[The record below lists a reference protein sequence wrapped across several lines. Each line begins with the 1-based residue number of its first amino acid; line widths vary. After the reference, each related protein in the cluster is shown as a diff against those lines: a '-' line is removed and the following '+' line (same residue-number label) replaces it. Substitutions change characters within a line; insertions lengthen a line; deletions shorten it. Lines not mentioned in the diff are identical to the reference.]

1 MSSPADA
8 SIHTPTV
15 PLLFAPQHTRALGER
30 IAKNLGVSLA
40 PSEER
45 EFDGGEHKMRAVAE
59 VSGRDVCVVQSLNGD
74 ASASAN
80 DKLCRLLFFIGSLR
94 DAGAASVTACVP
106 YLCYARKD
114 RRTQPNDPIT
124 TRYVAA
130 LFEAVGADR
139 VIVVDIHNEAAFDN
153 AFRCVTGR
161 VSGADIFIDP
171 LLARLNSAPCVVASP
186 DIGGV
191 KRAQLLRE
199 ALATRSKRAVGF
211 AFMEK
216 RREGGVVSGQAL
228 VGDVAGADVII
239 HDDMIVSGGTII
251 RATRA
256 ARMAG
261 ARQVLV
267 AATHAVFM
275 PAALQLFSP
284 EGPDQVLVSDSVA
297 LSPAFAALNNR
308 ILQVCPTAPA
318 IAAMILKLSAR

>member
-1 MSSPADA
+1 MSSD
-8 SIHTPTV
+8 SIHTTTTA

-30 IAKNLGVSLA
+30 IAERLGVSLA
-40 PSEER
+40 TSEER
-45 EFDGGEHKMRAVAE
+45 EFADGEHKMRAITE
-59 VSGRDVCVVQSLNGD
+59 VCGRDVCVIQSLHGD
-74 ASASAN
+74 AHASAN
-80 DKLCRLLFFIGSLR
+80 DKLCRLLFFIGALK
-94 DAGAASVTACVP
+94 DAGATCVTACVP

-130 LFEAVGADR
+130 LFEAVRADR

-153 AFRCVTGR
+153 AFRCVAGR
-161 VSGADIFIDP
+161 VPGADIFVEP
-171 LLARLNSAPCVVASP
+171 VLARLDSTPCVVASP
-186 DIGGV
+186 DVGGI

-199 ALATRSKRAVGF
+199 ALAARSKRAVGF

-216 RREGGVVSGQAL
+216 RRMEGVVSGEAFI
-228 VGDVAGADVII
+228 GDVAGADVII
-239 HDDMIVSGGTII
+239 HDDMIASGGTIA

-256 ARMAG
+256 ARLAG
-261 ARQVLV
+261 ARKVLV

-275 PAALQLFSP
+275 PAALQLFGRD
-284 EGPDQVLVSDSVA
+284 GPDQVLVSDSVA

-308 ILQVCPTAPA
+308 VLQVCPSAPA